1 MAITPQNKIN
11 PTFSLSSMTDII
23 FLLLVFFMVSSSF
36 IQTQG
41 IAVNKPESSTATEE
55 KIVVTISID
64 QYHRYFYEQEVSS
77 LKDIE
82 ERLVR
87 DKKNNRELSIS
98 VNADKNASI
107 NQLVKL
113 MDIARKHK
121 IKLVLATE

>member
-64 QYHRYFYEQEVSS
+64 QYHRYFYEQEASS
-77 LKDIE
+77 LKAIE
-82 ERLVR
+82 EKLIR

-98 VNADKNASI
+98 VNADRNASI

>member
-1 MAITPQNKIN
+1 MAITPQNKVD

-41 IAVNKPESSTATEE
+41 IAVNKPESSTAKEE
-55 KIVVTISID
+55 NIVVTISID
-64 QYHRYFYEQEVSS
+64 QYHRYFYEQEMSS
-77 LKDIE
+77 LQVME
-82 ERLVR
+82 EKLIR
-87 DKKNNRELSIS
+87 DKRENQNLSIS

>member
-1 MAITPQNKIN
+1 MAITPQNKVD

-41 IAVNKPESSTATEE
+41 IAVNKPESSTAKEE
-55 KIVVTISID
+55 NIVVTISID
-64 QYHRYFYEQEVSS
+64 QYHRYFYEQEMSS
-77 LKDIE
+77 LQVIE
-82 ERLVR
+82 EKLIR
-87 DKKNNRELSIS
+87 DKRENQNLSIS